1 MYRIFSRFPEE
12 TGKWQPS
19 NGEKLAAT
27 YPNIDPFLYITIS
40 DKLKNN
46 IGRITY
52 SAQRIVGFPVSSG
65 NRGYKYPNYPVNP
78 VKFSSYNRI
87 HILIFFCN

>member
-52 SAQRIVGFPVSSG
+52 SAQRIVDSRFLPETGDT
-65 NRGYKYPNYPVNP
+65 N
-78 VKFSSYNRI
+78 I
-87 HILIFFCN
+87 QIIL